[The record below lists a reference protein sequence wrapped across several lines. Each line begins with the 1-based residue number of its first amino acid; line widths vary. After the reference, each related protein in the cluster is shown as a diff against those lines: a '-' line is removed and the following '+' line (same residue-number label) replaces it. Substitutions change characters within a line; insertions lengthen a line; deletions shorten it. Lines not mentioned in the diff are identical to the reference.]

1 MSNTDDQDLV
11 ERMYGYLADDEDARV
26 CKDIPDSACADQPQ
40 AFVAHLIALT
50 LTKLGDSLVSARL
63 VLPWLLSSLGA
74 PAAFIAALVPLRE
87 SLALLPQLIV
97 AQQLRETPIR
107 KWFWVVGSFGQAAA
121 LVGMLVAVLT
131 LSGEAL
137 GWAIVILLT
146 CFSIAR
152 GVCSVAIKD
161 VQGKTISKTRRGRMS
176 GLAASTAGF
185 LSVLTAGVIL
195 FSPQVFDEQWLAT
208 GSPWLFAGLLGFAA
222 ILWVVAALVYAQV
235 PEVPGATSGGGN
247 ALTEAVR
254 SLQLLWTDRQFGQF
268 VLTRALLVSSAFAIP
283 YIVVVIQRSGEGS
296 LTSLGGMMLA
306 SGLAGLVAGRFWGRW
321 SDRAS
326 HQVMAAAALMSCL
339 VMLATLLMYQFERQ
353 WLGFQWVGALLIFS
367 AAVAHH
373 GARVGRK
380 TYLVDMATQDNR
392 AQFTAVSNTVIGFVL
407 LMGILLGPL
416 ESAAG
421 ISVVLG
427 LLIALGI
434 IAGLRALTLPNPQK
448 DSD

>member
-107 KWFWVVGSFGQAAA
+107 KWFWVAGSFGQAAA
-121 LVGMLVAVLT
+121 LIGMLVTVLT

-146 CFSIAR
+146 GFSIAR

-176 GLAASTAGF
+176 
-185 LSVLTAGVIL
+185 V
-195 FSPQVFDEQWLAT
+195 
-208 GSPWLFAGLLGFAA
+208 
-222 ILWVVAALVYAQV
+222 
-235 PEVPGATSGGGN
+235 
-247 ALTEAVR
+247 
-254 SLQLLWTDRQFGQF
+254 
-268 VLTRALLVSSAFAIP
+268 
-283 YIVVVIQRSGEGS
+283 
-296 LTSLGGMMLA
+296 
-306 SGLAGLVAGRFWGRW
+306 
-321 SDRAS
+321 
-326 HQVMAAAALMSCL
+326 
-339 VMLATLLMYQFERQ
+339 
-353 WLGFQWVGALLIFS
+353 
-367 AAVAHH
+367 
-373 GARVGRK
+373 
-380 TYLVDMATQDNR
+380 
-392 AQFTAVSNTVIGFVL
+392 
-407 LMGILLGPL
+407 
-416 ESAAG
+416 
-421 ISVVLG
+421 
-427 LLIALGI
+427 
-434 IAGLRALTLPNPQK
+434 
-448 DSD
+448 

>member
-1 MSNTDDQDLV
+1 MSNSDDHDLV

-26 CKDIPDSACADQPQ
+26 CKDIPESACNDQPQ
-40 AFVAHLIALT
+40 AFIAHLVALT

-107 KWFWVVGSFGQAAA
+107 KWFWVCGSIGQALA
-121 LVGMLVAVLT
+121 LLGMVFAVLGLT
-131 LSGEAL
+131 GTEL
-137 GWAIVILLT
+137 GWAIVLLLSV
-146 CFSIAR
+146 FSIAR

-176 GLAASTAGF
+176 GLAASMAGL
-185 LSVLTAGVIL
+185 LSVVAALVIL
-195 FSPQVFDEQWLAT
+195 FAPQVIAEDWITA
-208 GSPWLFAGLLGFAA
+208 GSPWLFVGLLGFAA
-222 ILWVVAALVYAQV
+222 ILWTVAATVYAQV

-247 ALTEAVR
+247 ALTEALGSIR
-254 SLQLLWTDRQFGQF
+254 LLWTDRQFGQF

-326 HQVMAAAALMSCL
+326 HRVMAAAALLSCV
-339 VMLATLLMYQFERQ
+339 VMLATLLMYQLQQNWLSSQ
-353 WLGFQWVGALLIFS
+353 WTGAILIFS

-380 TYLVDMATQDNR
+380 TYLVDMANQDNR
-392 AQFTAVSNTVIGFVL
+392 AQFTAVSNTAIGLVL
-407 LMGILLGPL
+407 LLGILLGPL

-427 LLIALGI
+427 VLIALGLV
-434 IAGLRALTLPNPQK
+434 AGLRALTLPNPQQ